1 MAKGNGPGILI
12 RVSHL
17 ILIQIFFI
25 FSALALILFY
35 PEEQPDT
42 EDTLLQMEPLAEET
56 AEQVFEIVESFPDSL
71 LVDSTVLKPI
81 WDYMALQP
89 HVVEYS
95 LAVEDQD
102 QWYILTNRG
111 QKSTSQFLKIHCE
124 YCDGADQLLRAN
136 DEMHMASLST
146 FGDMITY
153 YYRTGDSLESYL
165 LRFSLNIVPPVK
177 AGNNLPEIILLLFL
191 VSTLISLLIINL
203 ISSGVKKP
211 LKAIIGAFE
220 DMSAGQDIILPED
233 AADPDIRQLTYAF
246 NEMSQSLK
254 LEKKKLAE
262 ANAQLLKANQSLLES
277 ESILTALVDYSP
289 DAIIVTD
296 LDDQVIIYNQTAAR
310 DFGYNQSNL
319 TGKKISNLFSLS
331 QTKKKVTDETHN
343 HLGAKEVICRRSDN
357 IKFPALLVSTPLGPE
372 GSMPIAML
380 YFFRNISES
389 RNYQDMVLKLDRI
402 ASKGKMARDI
412 AHEINNYLAILQGN
426 LELLPMIIAK
436 NDHEKIDD
444 RLKLLRNT
452 VNNISTFTEG
462 LTRFSD
468 ENSEFQKEDL
478 NQLIENLIA
487 FLKPQNK
494 FDDIF
499 IGTNLSEYLPMV
511 TIDSSQIQ
519 LVITNIL
526 TNAAEA
532 LAGSEDGKWIAVSTA
547 LDETETHVY
556 IKIANSGPGIDSK
569 YVDNLFV
576 KRFSTKKDGNGL
588 GLITCKNI
596 IDNHNGEIS
605 FHSTHESQAVFV
617 IRIPV
622 SREVENSDDTVTM
635 NSEDSPTESINVG
648 A

>member
-1 MAKGNGPGILI
+1 MAKNGGPGILL

-35 PEEQPDT
+35 PAEEPGT
-42 EDTLLQMEPLAEET
+42 EDTLLQMEPMAEET
-56 AEQVFEIVESFPDSL
+56 AEEVFEIVRSFPDSL

-81 WDYMALQP
+81 WSFMATQQ

-95 LAVEDQD
+95 LAVEEEGA
-102 QWYILTNRG
+102 WYILTNRG

-124 YCDGADQLLRAN
+124 YCDGADQLMQAN
-136 DEMHMASLST
+136 DELHFASLST

-153 YYRTGDSLESYL
+153 YYRTADAQASYL
-165 LRFSLNIVPPVK
+165 LRFTLEITPPVK
-177 AGNNLPEIILLLFL
+177 AKNNLPEIILLLFL

-211 LKAIIGAFE
+211 LKAIINAFE
-220 DMSAGQDIILPED
+220 DIGAGQDISLPED
-233 AADPDIRQLTYAF
+233 AADPDIRQLTYSF
-246 NEMSQSLK
+246 NEMAQTLA
-254 LEKKKLAE
+254 LEKKKLAD
-262 ANAQLLKANQSLLES
+262 ANGQLLRANQSLLES
-277 ESILTALVDYSP
+277 ESILTSLVDYSP

-331 QTKKKVTDETHN
+331 QTKKAVTDETHN
-343 HLGAKEVICRRSDN
+343 HLDAKEVICRHSDG
-357 IKFPALLVSTPLGPE
+357 IKFPALLVSTPLGPD
-372 GSMPIAML
+372 GGRPIAML
-380 YFFRNISES
+380 YFFRNITES
-389 RNYQDMVLKLDRI
+389 RNFKDMVLKLDRI
-402 ASKGKMARDI
+402 ASRGKMARDI

-436 NDHEKIDD
+436 NDQEKIDD

-452 VNNISTFTEG
+452 VSNISTFTEG

-468 ENSEFQKEDL
+468 ENSEFQKEDI

-494 FDDIF
+494 FDNIF
-499 IGTNLSEYLPMV
+499 IGTNLSEYLPIV
-511 TIDSSQIQ
+511 TVDANQIQ
-519 LVITNIL
+519 LAITNIL

-532 LAGSEDGKWIAVSTA
+532 LAGYDDQKWITVSTA
-547 LDETETHVY
+547 LDETEKHIY

-569 YVDNLFV
+569 YLDKLFV
-576 KRFSTKKDGNGL
+576 GRFSTKKDGNGL

-596 IDNHNGEIS
+596 IDNHGGEIS

-617 IRIPV
+617 IKVPV
-622 SREVENSDDTVTM
+622 SRGAENNDDTVTM
-635 NSEDSPTESINVG
+635 TSEDSPTESIPIG
-648 A
+648 S